1 MRLWIAF
8 GYAIWY
14 SASRRDQLES
24 AFTRALELANQVG
37 DVSARLHARWGMW
50 AIRRAGGK
58 YREALAF
65 ADDYAALARTVGTV
79 LVGGAAWGRMFLFLP
94 PNGGQGVAA
103 GSPGPH
109 GLSMA

>member
-1 MRLWIAF
+1 MCPLWD
-8 GYAIWY
+8 
-14 SASRRDQLES
+14 SNSTQLEDRW
-24 AFTRALELANQVG
+24 AQTVALAA
-37 DVSARLHARWGMW
+37 DPRWGMW

-79 LVGGAAWGRMFLFLP
+79 LVGGTAWGRMFLFLP

-103 GSPGPH
+103 GSAHLP
-109 GLSMA
+109 LSPATTQG